1 MESILHSL
9 LMLMS
14 VVWVVAVVMRKI
26 GLPTIMGEL
35 IMGVVIGPAVLGWVT
50 PTEVIETLAQ
60 IGIFFL
66 MLHTGVETEPRE
78 FYTAVKDSFGIALIG
93 AIVPFSVS
101 MGVALLFGYD
111 ITASIFVG
119 LTMTATAVV
128 VTLKILRDLGLQNSR
143 MSRIIIATCVVD
155 DILTMIFFS
164 FVLGFLR
171 GEAFEV
177 SQIAIVSGKII
188 LFFTITLLIGI
199 FLYPRLSFPFR
210 NKKGKGF
217 TFILIL
223 GFAAGELAEHLG
235 LHFIIGAYFAGL
247 FFEEK
252 VVNKKLFAIVNDR
265 LYALSYSF
273 LGPIF
278 FISLGFNI
286 TFDLPKQMFWF
297 LIVLAIVVMI
307 GQILSAGLMA
317 KLKNFT
323 WPEALTIGVG
333 HCARAEMAF
342 IIASLGIEMGA
353 LDKNVFSVLIFTAF
367 ILNLITP
374 LLLKFCAVLIHRQA
388 EQKIHTINQL
398 SGFK

>member
-1 MESILHSL
+1 MESIFHSL
-9 LMLMS
+9 LMLML
-14 VVWVVAVVMRKI
+14 VIWGVAVVMRKI

-50 PTEVIETLAQ
+50 PNEVIETLAQ

-78 FYTAVKDSFGIALIG
+78 FYAAVKDSFGIALIG
-93 AIVPFSVS
+93 AIVPFLVS
-101 MGVALLFGYD
+101 MGVALAFGYNMV
-111 ITASIFVG
+111 ASIFVG

-128 VTLKILRDLGLQNSR
+128 ITLKILRDLGFHNTR
-143 MSRIIIATCVVD
+143 MSRIIVATCVVD
-155 DILTMIFFS
+155 DLLTMIFFS
-164 FVLGFLR
+164 FVLGFIS
-171 GEAFEV
+171 GETLDV
-177 SQIAIVSGKII
+177 NQMMLITGKVL
-188 LFFTITLLIGI
+188 LFFTVTLSIG
-199 FLYPRLSFPFR
+199 LLVYPRLTFPFR
-210 NKKGKGF
+210 NKQGKGF
-217 TFILIL
+217 TFILVL

-252 VVNKKLFAIVNDR
+252 VVNEKLYALVNDR
-265 LYALSYSF
+265 LYGLSYSF

-286 TFDLPKQMFWF
+286 TFDLPGHLIWF
-297 LIVLAIVVMI
+297 LCVLTLTVIV

-317 KLKNFT
+317 RRKNFT
-323 WPEALTIGVG
+323 WLESLTIGVG

-353 LDKNVFSVLIFTAF
+353 LDKNIFSVLVFTAF
-367 ILNLITP
+367 LLNLVTP
-374 LLLKFCAVLIHRQA
+374 LMLKGCATLLEKHRAQWDY
-388 EQKIHTINQL
+388 
-398 SGFK
+398 